1 MNIDY
6 NEFYNFANYMNNYS
20 SNYKEKIDE
29 SLKDYYDAYTVFLI
43 TRKYNIDTIK
53 YNRMNAVI
61 DNYIYYKNINDDE
74 IRKSLVCYYTYNIK
88 DDIVKNVKPKPCF
101 FVKARLERQ
110 AYEKIDKYEME
121 TDDVKSHYKEVNDKY
136 KYYYEESIKV
146 ITDDNDSDYYI
157 DNLNYDNEDYNT
169 DYNTDDYYY
178 EDCETE
184 YSTDYL
190 SDEY

>member
-1 MNIDY
+1 
-6 NEFYNFANYMNNYS
+6 MNNYS

-74 IRKSLVCYYTYNIK
+74 IRKSLLCYYTYNIK

-121 TDDVKSHYKEVNDKY
+121 TDDVKNHYKEVNDKY

-146 ITDDNDSDYYI
+146 INDDNYSEAYIENEYSDEDDYNSDYNSDYY
-157 DNLNYDNEDYNT
+157 YDEYDT
-169 DYNTDDYYY
+169 D
-178 EDCETE
+178 

>member
-1 MNIDY
+1 MNINY
-6 NEFYNFANYMNNYS
+6 NDFYNFANYMNNYS

-29 SLKDYYDAYTVFLI
+29 SLKDYYDAYTTFLI
-43 TRKYNIDTIK
+43 TRKYTINNIK
-53 YNRMNAVI
+53 YNRMNAII
-61 DNYIYYKNINDDE
+61 DNFMYHKNINDNKN
-74 IRKSLVCYYTYNIK
+74 RKSLVCYYISNIK
-88 DDIVKNVKPKPCF
+88 DDINNNNKPKPCF

-136 KYYYEESIKV
+136 KYYYEESVKV
-146 ITDDNDSDYYI
+146 VNDDNESDYYI